1 MSFAKKFLFTI
12 SFVFLSLV
20 AIVLIRTFTLNVRNI
35 DVSECTSSDAD
46 FIEVGI
52 HSDALKRFREAL
64 RIKTVARE
72 PHDYNSAELL
82 QLVDYIIAAYPTVHE
97 SPLVQ
102 YEVVANLSLLY
113 TVKGE
118 DPTLTPYLLMAH
130 LDVVPAE
137 PEKWEADPFSADIIG
152 DFVYARGTIDFK
164 HGVMGILEALNY
176 YVSLGRAPERGFYV
190 AFGHDEEV
198 TGLDGAKAISEVLWK
213 RGVRKFEF
221 IVDEGLTVTNQI
233 IPGMTSQTALV
244 GVSEK
249 GYMDL
254 ELRVVGSP
262 GHSSMPPPESTIG
275 ILAAAVA
282 RLERNPLPSM
292 LGYGPERETF
302 EHLAPYMQF
311 PYKVVMCNLWLF
323 KPVISWVMSRKPATN
338 AIIRTVTAV
347 TMFNAGIKINVN
359 APEAT
364 AYVNH
369 RIHPAQSIQEVVDY
383 DRGIINDERVQI
395 KVIASMDPHP
405 IALSGEEDFG
415 YQTVKN
421 SIRQIWNNTYVAPG
435 TMIGNTD
442 TKHYLR
448 MTHNVYR
455 FSPTV
460 MYPPDVK
467 RFHGDNERISIKN
480 YEQAVNFYYHLM
492 VNANKAVVEP
502 SHIHGEL

>member
-1 MSFAKKFLFTI
+1 MGGQMDRRWMDRLTGAGWTDGLEMDGQ
-12 SFVFLSLV
+12 
-20 AIVLIRTFTLNVRNI
+20 I
-35 DVSECTSSDAD
+35 DWRWMDRWTGDGS
-46 FIEVGI
+46 I
-52 HSDALKRFREAL
+52 
-64 RIKTVARE
+64 
-72 PHDYNSAELL
+72 
-82 QLVDYIIAAYPTVHE
+82 AYPTVHE

-164 HGVMGILEALNY
+164 HGVMPMFTSLQGILEALNY

-213 RGVRKFEF
+213 RGVRK
-221 IVDEGLTVTNQI
+221 
-233 IPGMTSQTALV
+233 V

-302 EHLAPYMQF
+302 EHLAPY
-311 PYKVVMCNLWLF
+311 
-323 KPVISWVMSRKPATN
+323 
-338 AIIRTVTAV
+338 
-347 TMFNAGIKINVN
+347 INVN

-369 RIHPAQSIQEVVDY
+369 RIHPAQSIQE
-383 DRGIINDERVQI
+383 I

-435 TMIGNTD
+435 ETESVTGLDGAKAISDMLWERGVRKFEFIVDEGLTVTNGIIPGMTSQTALAMSGKPVTNALIRTMTAVTMFNAG
-442 TKHYLR
+442 
-448 MTHNVYR
+448 
-455 FSPTV
+455 
-460 MYPPDVK
+460 
-467 RFHGDNERISIKN
+467 IKIN
-480 YEQAVNFYYHLM
+480 
-492 VNANKAVVEP
+492 VNAAEATAYMNHRIHPAQSIQEIKVIASVDPHPIAP
-502 SHIHGEL
+502 SGEKTDLEQHM

>member
-233 IPGMTSQTALV
+233 IPGMTSQTAL
-244 GVSEK
+244 
-249 GYMDL
+249 
-254 ELRVVGSP
+254 
-262 GHSSMPPPESTIG
+262 
-275 ILAAAVA
+275 
-282 RLERNPLPSM
+282 LERNPLPSM